1 MRMTPEVRVINETT
15 ADMQL
20 QAACPVCEGNLELR
34 VSTDGAWAF
43 CATCHTLVHPRM
55 HRDPHKGVSLEFRAR
70 VRA

>member
-1 MRMTPEVRVINETT
+1 MTPEVRVINETT

-55 HRDPHKGVSLEFRAR
+55 HRDPHKGVSLEFRAT

>member
-1 MRMTPEVRVINETT
+1 MTPEVTVINENT

-34 VSTDGAWAF
+34 VSPDGAWAF

-55 HRDPHKGVSLEFRAR
+55 YRDPHSGVSLQFRPTAR
-70 VRA
+70 A